1 MGTHNKTTKL
11 VTNVGVADAN
21 CRNWK
26 RTGKFTD
33 GFARQVGQVW
43 SVHQR
48 ARYWR
53 SAAAAAATA
62 AAAVAPAVAEAAAWE
77 SSNDLSKSS
86 ACRSAERLLPVC
98 ACVCIC
104 VSVSVCVCVVVC
116 VWKVFFTQIVC
127 SSRSANVNRPKWKK
141 PAKTTLRSVH
151 ALCVSVN
158 SMKAA
163 ETYIIVDL
171 FHT

>member
-53 SAAAAAATA
+53 SAATA
-62 AAAVAPAVAEAAAWE
+62 AAAVAPAVAEAEAKAKAAAWE
-77 SSNDLSKSS
+77 QIQRMSLCWTPT
-86 ACRSAERLLPVC
+86 ACLCL
-98 ACVCIC
+98 CVCIC
-104 VSVSVCVCVVVC
+104 VSVCVRGCVCM
-116 VWKVFFTQIVC
+116 KSVFH
-127 SSRSANVNRPKWKK
+127 ANCLQQPQRQRQPPK
-141 PAKTTLRSVH
+141 
-151 ALCVSVN
+151 
-158 SMKAA
+158 MK
-163 ETYIIVDL
+163 ETS
-171 FHT
+171 